1 MAERRAAPGRRTP
14 APAPAVALMVALTVV
29 GAVTGCSPASGGT
42 VPGDPAPVAAVPS
55 GPLDPD
61 GASPGP
67 VERLSRAADVL
78 AAAGTSRV
86 RTAVETASG
95 GTRVV
100 ITGEGVFDHGSGVGE
115 LELTVPEAA
124 GGRAPHDGP
133 VITVFGPGE
142 IYLRNRGGEV
152 PPDTWVRVGTAG
164 VPDGNLVTGGATD
177 PATAAALLRGVT
189 HAEDRGRVRA
199 DGDRLWHHRGT
210 VDPVVAARAVRG
222 LPEEGQFE
230 AVAAGLAGRE
240 VTFEAWLDDEGLLRR
255 ITYRFGPTGTGADG
269 PGRPAGPPRPAD
281 LVSTTELLD
290 FGVPVEVRVPP
301 EGEVADGT
309 VAAR

>member
-1 MAERRAAPGRRTP
+1 MVPAAL
-14 APAPAVALMVALTVV
+14 AVLATIGAAL
-29 GAVTGCSPASGGT
+29 GASGCSPASGGT
-42 VPGDPAPVAAVPS
+42 LPRDPAPVAAAP
-55 GPLDPD
+55 GGILGPD
-61 GASPGP
+61 GVPLGP
-67 VERLSRAADVL
+67 VERLVRVADVL
-78 AAAGTSRV
+78 MTAGTSRV

-100 ITGEGVFDHGSGVGE
+100 ITGEGVFDHTTGMGE
-115 LELTVPEAA
+115 LVLTVPEAA
-124 GGRAPHDGP
+124 GGGQPPTGP
-133 VITVFGPGE
+133 VTTVFGPGE
-142 IYLRNRGGEV
+142 VYLRNRGADV

-189 HAEDRGRVRA
+189 RAEDRGRVEA
-199 DGDRLWHHRGT
+199 DGEWLWHHRGT
-210 VDPVVAARAVRG
+210 VDPAAAARAVRG
-222 LPEEGQFE
+222 RPEEAQFE
-230 AVAAGLAGRE
+230 VVAAGLVGRE

-255 ITYRFGPTGTGADG
+255 VTYRFGATGTAGTGSAD
-269 PGRPAGPPRPAD
+269 PGRPPRPAAPTDPARAAD

-301 EGEVADGT
+301 EGEIANGT